1 MGVDMQMVGHILTKV
16 NIDRRKY
23 VQYLPDMTTNLQALE
38 PLPLLDELEACC
50 PRLLTAPI
58 ADEEADLAARIFR
71 ALADPARV
79 RLLSIIASAGENGA
93 CVCELVPSLDL
104 SQPTVSHHLKVLHE
118 AGLISRERKR
128 SWVYYRLRKDS
139 VSVVTRALQV

>member
-1 MGVDMQMVGHILTKV
+1 MSV
-16 NIDRRKY
+16 NIDGCQCLVY
-23 VQYLPDMTTNLQALE
+23 SLGMIVNPQFLE

-58 ADEEADLAARIFR
+58 AAEEAELAARIFR
-71 ALADPARV
+71 ALADPGRV

-139 VSVVTRALQV
+139 VSMVTRALQV